1 MRFSVIVVTMG
12 GSPVL
17 ERGLTAIAGGTR
29 QPDEIIL
36 VDQSLAGLAPPAER
50 WLSDWNVPFQHLA
63 VPRMGVSEARN
74 RGAQVASCEW
84 LVFTDDDCVPDPG
97 WLTALAAAAEHSE
110 ADGASS
116 RVLPLEDPTPGLVG
130 VSLRT
135 ATQELVFDGSLNHTP
150 WDIGTGAS
158 MLISARAFAEL
169 GGFDEEFGPGAPYRA
184 AEDIDLLER
193 LMRRGATVVYT
204 PDAVVYHQMKTR
216 RAWLGRQV
224 PYGFGMGAMV
234 ARAERGRRRFL
245 ARRYVSMQARSV
257 LSGLRR
263 GAVFN
268 VLESILSTLG
278 FVRGL
283 FLTRRR
289 RS

>member
-50 WLSDWNVPFQHLA
+50 WLSPWDVPLRHLA

-74 RGAQVASCEW
+74 AGARIASSEW
-84 LVFTDDDCVPDPG
+84 LAFTDDDCVPDRG
-97 WLTALAAAAEHSE
+97 WLAALAAAAERS
-110 ADGASS
+110 AAAGASS
-116 RVLPLEDPTPGLVG
+116 RVLPLEDPARGLVG

-135 ATQELVFDGSLNHTP
+135 ATQELVFDGPHTHTP

-158 MLISARAFAEL
+158 MLVSARAFSDL
-169 GGFDEEFGPGAPYRA
+169 GGFDEAFGPGARFRA

-193 LMRRGATVVYT
+193 LMQAGATVVYT
-204 PDAVVYHQMKTR
+204 PDAIVYHQMKTR
-216 RAWLGRQV
+216 RAWLGRQM
-224 PYGFGMGAMV
+224 PYGFGMGALV
-234 ARAERGRRRFL
+234 ARAERNRRRFL
-245 ARRYVSMQARSV
+245 ARRYLSMQARQV
-257 LSGLRR
+257 ATGIRR
-263 GAVFN
+263 GA
-268 VLESILSTLG
+268 LEPVVESLLSSVG
-278 FVRGL
+278 FLRAL
-283 FLTRRR
+283 FTTRRHD
-289 RS
+289 